1 MILVTSDGI
10 CVDAMMTMTLME
22 VVTIIVIVRLDLFAM
37 KIVVFMKYQ

>member
-1 MILVTSDGI
+1 MMLVK
-10 CVDAMMTMTLME
+10 VMEFVLMLMMTMTLME